1 MGPYGDW
8 KPNFS
13 ATDTKRR
20 RKLRIAFVMQRERCK
35 KRWTISRLLPPISR
49 EGRDRIDN
57 EYEKR
62 REKEGGNGIR
72 RRKRRVDGKL
82 MPGINSRRVFI
93 NQNRDR
99 VKNPTEMYAFSAL
112 RLGRMRNKQR
122 DKHYEVAA
130 VEASSV
136 INAARHPVHTHT
148 HTRARAHACTR
159 GCERRERERER
170 ERGSTRSVLAKN
182 L

>member
-1 MGPYGDW
+1 
-8 KPNFS
+8 
-13 ATDTKRR
+13 
-20 RKLRIAFVMQRERCK
+20 
-35 KRWTISRLLPPISR
+35 
-49 EGRDRIDN
+49 
-57 EYEKR
+57 
-62 REKEGGNGIR
+62 
-72 RRKRRVDGKL
+72 

-159 GCERRERERER
+159 GCERRERERENADPR
-170 ERGSTRSVLAKN
+170 ARFLPRIYEDRQDLPASKNIPQPGRIPINFDSTILYRYILLLRVPSLRRTEKRLFGRLSTDYIFSLYTYIYIYAMEVCFRTKTKRRSVY
-182 L
+182 

>member
-1 MGPYGDW
+1 
-8 KPNFS
+8 
-13 ATDTKRR
+13 
-20 RKLRIAFVMQRERCK
+20 
-35 KRWTISRLLPPISR
+35 
-49 EGRDRIDN
+49 
-57 EYEKR
+57 
-62 REKEGGNGIR
+62 
-72 RRKRRVDGKL
+72 

>member
-1 MGPYGDW
+1 
-8 KPNFS
+8 
-13 ATDTKRR
+13 
-20 RKLRIAFVMQRERCK
+20 
-35 KRWTISRLLPPISR
+35 
-49 EGRDRIDN
+49 
-57 EYEKR
+57 
-62 REKEGGNGIR
+62 
-72 RRKRRVDGKL
+72 

-99 VKNPTEMYAFSAL
+99 VKNPTEVYAFSAL

-148 HTRARAHACTR
+148 HTRMHSRMR
-159 GCERRERERER
+159 KERERENAFLPR
-170 ERGSTRSVLAKN
+170 IYEDRQDLPASKNIPPPGRIPINFDSTILYRYILLLRVPSPYRAEKRHFRWLSTVEYIFHRVIYNDAL
-182 L
+182 

>member
-1 MGPYGDW
+1 
-8 KPNFS
+8 
-13 ATDTKRR
+13 
-20 RKLRIAFVMQRERCK
+20 
-35 KRWTISRLLPPISR
+35 
-49 EGRDRIDN
+49 
-57 EYEKR
+57 
-62 REKEGGNGIR
+62 
-72 RRKRRVDGKL
+72 

-99 VKNPTEMYAFSAL
+99 VKNPTEVYAFSAL

-148 HTRARAHACTR
+148 HACTR
-159 GCERRERERER
+159 GCERRERER
-170 ERGSTRSVLAKN
+170 TRSCQEFMRIGRIYRPRKTSPRPEESRLISIRRYFIVTSYYCAFLRRIERRKGTLDGFRRTSTFSTALYITTRYRCAFQEEGNEEEKERRSVYY
-182 L
+182 

>member
-1 MGPYGDW
+1 
-8 KPNFS
+8 
-13 ATDTKRR
+13 
-20 RKLRIAFVMQRERCK
+20 
-35 KRWTISRLLPPISR
+35 
-49 EGRDRIDN
+49 
-57 EYEKR
+57 
-62 REKEGGNGIR
+62 
-72 RRKRRVDGKL
+72 

-99 VKNPTEMYAFSAL
+99 VKNPTEVYAFSAL

-148 HTRARAHACTR
+148 HTHTR
-159 GCERRERERER
+159 MHSRMRKERERENAFLPR
-170 ERGSTRSVLAKN
+170 IYEDRQDLPASKNIPPPGRIPINFDSTILYRYILLLRVPSPYRAEKRHFRWLSTVEYIFHRVIYNDTL
-182 L
+182 

>member
-1 MGPYGDW
+1 
-8 KPNFS
+8 
-13 ATDTKRR
+13 
-20 RKLRIAFVMQRERCK
+20 
-35 KRWTISRLLPPISR
+35 
-49 EGRDRIDN
+49 
-57 EYEKR
+57 
-62 REKEGGNGIR
+62 
-72 RRKRRVDGKL
+72 

-99 VKNPTEMYAFSAL
+99 VKNPTEVYAFSAL

-148 HTRARAHACTR
+148 HTHACTR
-159 GCERRERERER
+159 GCERRERERGENAFLPR
-170 ERGSTRSVLAKN
+170 IYEDRQDLPASKNIPPPGRIPINFDSTILYRYILLLRVPSPYRAEKRHFRWLSTDEYIFHRVIYNDAL
-182 L
+182 